1 MSINSARIV
10 CTGCDYKTS
19 EVYRPILI
27 RYHRASGEPI
37 ETGRSKGWCFEC
49 AGYSDIE
56 KMDQGEL
63 HDSLVSKERERL
75 EVHARLAELE
85 RGLFSRFRHRRER
98 ERSQYELRRLEGGI
112 TELEILL
119 EIARSRRAKARC
131 LSCWSDKTFPISFSL
146 DDDVANKFKHT
157 CGGNLRIIRDR
168 SGNRYHFRKKTYVLN
183 EEGELLGEE

>member
-1 MSINSARIV
+1 MSINSARIA
-10 CTGCDYKTS
+10 CTGCDYETS

-27 RYHRASGEPI
+27 RYQRASGEPI

-49 AGYSDIE
+49 SGYSDIE
-56 KMDQGEL
+56 KMDRGEL

-85 RGLFSRFRHRRER
+85 RSLFSRFRHRRER
-98 ERSQYELRRLEGGI
+98 ERSQYELGRLERGI

-119 EIARSRRAKARC
+119 EIAKSRRAKARC
-131 LSCWSDKTFPISFSL
+131 LSCWSDKTFPISFSS
-146 DDDVANKFKHT
+146 DDKVAHKFKHT
-157 CGGNLRIIRDR
+157 CGGNLRIIHDR